1 MLVSGGYPQS
11 YEKNKV
17 ITGLEQV
24 TDSTVFHAGTKC
36 DEQGNLL
43 TSGGRVLAVTS
54 MGNTKDEAL
63 AHSFESI
70 KHINFDKMYYRR
82 DIGFDL
88 D

>member
-24 TDSTVFHAGTKC
+24 DDSIVFHAGTKR

-54 MGNTKDEAL
+54 MGDTKDEAL
-63 AHSFESI
+63 QRSFKSI
-70 KHINFDKMYYRR
+70 GHIGFDKMYYRR

-88 D
+88 E